1 MTITIISVGAR
12 PKPENSAL
20 LTDFLK
26 RLPKHIHVSWHFVK
40 HGSGD
45 PITSK
50 QQEAEAILRTIE
62 SSKQKIILLDEKGKQ
77 LSSPELAGVMFNQ
90 PAQNLCFIIG
100 GAYGV
105 STSVEKRADLVWSL
119 GKLVYPH
126 QLVRVILAEQLYR
139 AHSIHIG
146 HPYHHE

>member
-12 PKPENSAL
+12 PKPENSIL
-20 LTDFLK
+20 LNDFLK

-45 PITSK
+45 PASSK
-50 QQEAEAILRTIE
+50 QQEAEAILRALGTRR
-62 SSKQKIILLDEKGKQ
+62 QKVVLLDEKGKQ
-77 LSSPELAGVMFNQ
+77 LSSPELANVIFGQVEGDV
-90 PAQNLCFIIG
+90 CFIIG

-105 STSVEKRADLVWSL
+105 SPSVEKRADLVWSL

-139 AHSIHIG
+139 AHCIHIG

>member
-12 PKPENSAL
+12 PKPENAVL
-20 LTDFLK
+20 LNDFLK
-26 RLPKHIHVSWHFVK
+26 RLPKHIRVSWHFVK

-45 PITSK
+45 PESSK
-50 QQEAEAILRTIE
+50 HHEAEAILRALGAN
-62 SSKQKIILLDEKGKQ
+62 KHKIILLDEKGKQ
-77 LSSPELAGVMFNQ
+77 LSSPELAEVVFAQ
-90 PAQNLCFIIG
+90 PAQDISFIIG

-105 STSVEKRADLVWSL
+105 GSSVEKRATHIWSL

-139 AHSIHIG
+139 AHCIHIG

>member
-1 MTITIISVGAR
+1 MTIAIISVGAR
-12 PKPENSAL
+12 PKSEVAL
-20 LTDFLK
+20 LINDFLK

-45 PITSK
+45 PQTSK
-50 QQEAEAILRTIE
+50 QQEAEAILRTIG
-62 SSKQKIILLDEKGKQ
+62 SRRQKIILLDEKGTQ
-77 LSSPELAGVMFNQ
+77 MSSPELAKTVFAEGNEDIT
-90 PAQNLCFIIG
+90 FIIG

-105 STSVEKRADLVWSL
+105 AESIEQRSDSIWSL
-119 GKLVYPH
+119 GRLVYPH

-139 AHSIHIG
+139 AYAIHSG